1 MECKNK
7 RFYKQAHVWPER
19 EPPAVHSSG
28 VETKAVTPQT
38 KKKSGSDYALT
49 SIGRDWSI
57 PTRSSGGA
65 LGPFQQ
71 RIFTGGGGTKREK
84 KNAGRRCR
92 LAVRV

>member
-28 VETKAVTPQT
+28 VETKAATPQT
-38 KKKSGSDYALT
+38 KKKKSGSDYALT
-49 SIGRDWSI
+49 SIGHDWSI
-57 PTRSSGGA
+57 PTCSSGGA

-71 RIFTGGGGTKREK
+71 RIFTGEAEQSG
-84 KNAGRRCR
+84 KNRTLGDVADWR
-92 LAVRV
+92 